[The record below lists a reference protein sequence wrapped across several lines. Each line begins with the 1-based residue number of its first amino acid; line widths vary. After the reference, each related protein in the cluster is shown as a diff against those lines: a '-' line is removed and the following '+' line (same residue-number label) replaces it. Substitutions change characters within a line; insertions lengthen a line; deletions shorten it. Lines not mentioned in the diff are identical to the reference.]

1 MPDGEDLCRPAGEL
15 LGGDSAMTR
24 IYLDNCCYN
33 RPFDDQNQI
42 RINLETQAK
51 LHKQQLIVQKKLEMV
66 CSFVSRYEN
75 SENPDSAKRDS
86 IENFLRNA
94 AEYIGYADIA
104 AVRKNAFALM
114 NMGIKMKDAAH
125 LACAIQA
132 KCDCLI
138 TTDDQFIKKY
148 RGTEI
153 LVCNPLTFLEN
164 FEEPENA

>member
-1 MPDGEDLCRPAGEL
+1 MPDFEDICQTAWKMF
-15 LGGDSAMTR
+15 GGDISMMR

-33 RPFDDQNQI
+33 RPFDDQNHM

-51 LHKQQLIVQKKLEMV
+51 LYIQQLIVQKKLGMV

-75 SENPDSAKRDS
+75 SENPDSANRDS
-86 IENFLRNA
+86 IENFLKNA
-94 AEYIGYADIA
+94 VEYIGYADIA
-104 AVRKNAFALM
+104 AVRKSAFAIM

-125 LACAIQA
+125 LACAIKA
-132 KCDCLI
+132 KCDYLI

-148 RGTEI
+148 SGTEI
-153 LVCNPLTFLEN
+153 MVCNPIAFLEN

>member
-1 MPDGEDLCRPAGEL
+1 MPDFEDICRTAWEIF
-15 LGGDSAMTR
+15 GGDISMTR

-33 RPFDDQNQI
+33 RPFDDQSYM

-51 LHKQQLIVQKKLEMV
+51 LHIQQLIVQKKLGMV

-75 SENPDSAKRDS
+75 SENPDSANRDS
-86 IENFLRNA
+86 IENFLKNA
-94 AEYIGYADIA
+94 VEYIGYADIA
-104 AVRKNAFALM
+104 VIRKNAFAIM

-125 LACAIQA
+125 LACAIKA

-148 RGTEI
+148 SGTEI
-153 LVCNPLTFLEN
+153 LVCNPITFLEN
-164 FEEPENA
+164 FEESENA